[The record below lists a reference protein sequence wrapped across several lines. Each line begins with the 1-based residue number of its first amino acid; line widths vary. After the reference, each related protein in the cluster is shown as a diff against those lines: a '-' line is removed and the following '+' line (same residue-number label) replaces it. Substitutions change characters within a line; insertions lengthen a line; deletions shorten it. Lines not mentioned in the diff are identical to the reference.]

1 MQPLLHLHTYVN
13 DILWGTMRVILS
25 PLSKTPYVFSRTT
38 CLVQPITSVALA
50 APSPMLTTS
59 MEPSHVTWSLH
70 PTALHGYPRTH
81 QWNFSG
87 TTPGSVA
94 SHFKRTRLKKTL
106 SAKTPPRLQR
116 NHLPPHPPHRSPLS
130 FQSSLL
136 QYHLFHQHP
145 LTLLPGHSNVGKPRN
160 HLHPTRLTRSLVPSA
175 TE

>member
-1 MQPLLHLHTYVN
+1 
-13 DILWGTMRVILS
+13 MRVILS
-25 PLSKTPYVFSRTT
+25 PLSKTPSVFTRTT
-38 CLVQPITSVALA
+38 CHVQPITSVALA
-50 APSPMLTTS
+50 VPSPMLTTY

-70 PTALHGYPRTH
+70 PTALHGYHRTH
-81 QWNFSG
+81 QWNFNG

-94 SHFKRTRLKKTL
+94 SHFKRTRLTKTL

-116 NHLPPHPPHRSPLS
+116 HLILPRPQHRSPLR

-136 QYHLFHQHP
+136 QYHLFHRHP
-145 LTLLPGHSNVGKPRN
+145 LTLLPGHSDVGKPRN